1 MDFKIEIRNAIEK
14 AGSPAKLAE
23 ESFLNY
29 TKNYSVLKSSDP
41 LKSLI
46 QGRIYAFYYDSELRA
61 ERGFINRRPI
71 VFLESREV
79 SPNKSIIKGIDLI
92 LLSPRDRTN
101 FFIRLHAIYGKIMDQ
116 NEKKDKSAQMPLKF
130 DSAMLETL
138 MGGIKYNH
146 AYTGYK
152 MEKIRGLK
160 EIEREEW
167 KYLVYLNTKSIEG
180 ADLNDIYNKYQ

>member
-1 MDFKIEIRNAIEK
+1 MDFRIEIRDAIEQ

-29 TKNYSVLKSSDP
+29 SKNYAVLSNSE
-41 LKSLI
+41 SLRSLV
-46 QGRIYAFYYDSELRA
+46 QGKIYTFYYDSDIKA
-61 ERGFINRRPI
+61 DKGFVNRRPV
-71 VFLESREV
+71 VFFESKEITP
-79 SPNKSIIKGIDLI
+79 SKSIIKGIDLI
-92 LLSPRDRTN
+92 LLSPRDRKN
-101 FFIRLHAIYGKIMDQ
+101 FFIRLHSIYGKIMDQ
-116 NEKKDKSAQMPLKF
+116 NEKRDRSAHMPLRF
-130 DSAMLETL
+130 DPSVLETL

-152 MEKIRGLK
+152 MEKIKGLK

-167 KYLVYLNTKSIEG
+167 RYLVYLNTKSIEG